1 MVIIST
7 TTHTF
12 QRSCPHLTSALPP
25 KAVFL
30 SFHNL
35 YLYKSVEVCLSQLQK
50 QNFWSYWARFT
61 GFFVI
66 FFFYYKNIYIFGNLL
81 LLELGECRGPKWT
94 ERGSTNMNIKKN
106 RLKGKKGSQL
116 HLLLCIWMWHNVR
129 IYYTYVSYHP
139 LGQLKDQ
146 DPMNVATENTTHS
159 AIFVS

>member
-66 FFFYYKNIYIFGNLL
+66 FFFFSFFFFIIKIYIYLVTYSCWSWENVVVLNG
-81 LLELGECRGPKWT
+81 R
-94 ERGSTNMNIKKN
+94 
-106 RLKGKKGSQL
+106 KGAAP
-116 HLLLCIWMWHNVR
+116 I
-129 IYYTYVSYHP
+129 
-139 LGQLKDQ
+139 
-146 DPMNVATENTTHS
+146 
-159 AIFVS
+159 